1 MWSSIRKWFKDSE
14 TILWARLQMLG
25 GAVLQ
30 TLAVTDPNLFS
41 QYIPSKWVPVYLFAA
56 GIVTEFARRLRDP
69 EMK

>member
-30 TLAVTDPNLFS
+30 TLAVTDPGLFS
-41 QYIPSKWVPVYLFAA
+41 QYIPSKWVPVYLFVA
-56 GIVTEFARRLRDP
+56 GIVTELARRARDP

>member
-30 TLAVTDPNLFS
+30 TLAVTDPTLFS
-41 QYIPSKWVPVYLFAA
+41 QYVPSKWVPVYLLVA
-56 GIVTEFARRLRDP
+56 GIVTEAARRFRDP